1 MEKLSLF
8 GCDQDP
14 IRHRVQKP
22 NVVPSG
28 QVIVFLSVK
37 NIKGGMMMMKE
48 YNADDASSCPD
59 WELGPLLRPSR
70 LINNSVSSSVYEDEE
85 IYSDQCP

>member
-1 MEKLSLF
+1 
-8 GCDQDP
+8 
-14 IRHRVQKP
+14 
-22 NVVPSG
+22 
-28 QVIVFLSVK
+28 
-37 NIKGGMMMMKE
+37 MMMKE